1 MNCQHHGCP
10 CQNAS
15 IERDGKKFCSEKC
28 AEMETTGRHASHCAC
43 GHPSCK
49 AA

>member
-15 IERDGKKFCSEKC
+15 IERDGKKFCSEKY
-28 AEMETTGRHASHCAC
+28 MSASVRY
-43 GHPSCK
+43 G
-49 AA
+49 